1 MYVLLQTGDE
11 MWVRDAIHP
20 AYLRDF
26 TTNVYNTNAKIF
38 LNKPKGGTVSDT
50 YIW

>member
-1 MYVLLQTGDE
+1 MYALFQRGDE

-26 TTNVYNTNAKIF
+26 TNVYNTNAIII
-38 LNKPKGGTVSDT
+38 LNKPKAGTVSNT
-50 YIW
+50 YV